1 MIVFFS
7 YSDHIWEAVNESFK
21 IWKTEKLFV
30 SDLQFL
36 KDISVGWFELTNLQN
51 VSSILYKLLSCF

>member
-21 IWKTEKLFV
+21 IWKTKTF
-30 SDLQFL
+30 SFRFT
-36 KDISVGWFELTNLQN
+36 ISKRYIGGMIWINK
-51 VSSILYKLLSCF
+51 SAKCF